1 MPDRNFMRSR
11 QSRGERRPGVYLNK
25 PGCPGRVIQE
35 KENIAI
41 MGEQSDSDPNSDVD
55 FTKIFFTDINGRLM
69 NLFVNPAMIEKMS
82 KTGVGF
88 DGSSIAGYT
97 SVENS
102 DRLLVPD
109 LSTYKKIDFQ
119 DKSVGFLIGDIYD
132 EKGNPSETDPRNLLK
147 QVLKTAEKE
156 FQVRFTLGPEHEFF
170 LFNTEPAAAGMDS
183 EVPVLEHSDDIG
195 YFESSPM
202 DKGEFIRQDIVNVL
216 AGCGIQ
222 YEKTHH
228 EVTPSQHE
236 INLECTDA
244 LSAADRTLLFSYVTK
259 QISENNGFT
268 ASFMPKPFENHNR
281 NAFHIHLSM
290 QDFEGRNLF
299 YDKSAEYQLSDSARY
314 FIGGILKY
322 ARETSIIMAST
333 VNSYKAYVM
342 GKEAPVVR
350 GWGLRNR
357 SSMVRVPYTLS
368 PESTRIELRNPDP
381 AGNVYLQMAV
391 LISMGLAGMREK
403 IDCGSADKGS
413 AYTKDYEMK
422 VWDEDFLPRSLYEAL
437 AEAEGSSFLKETIGE
452 AIYRNMMAL
461 KIREWEEDRVH
472 VTQREHQIYRDV

>member
-1 MPDRNFMRSR
+1 M
-11 QSRGERRPGVYLNK
+11 E
-25 PGCPGRVIQE
+25 E
-35 KENIAI
+35 ENENDP
-41 MGEQSDSDPNSDVD
+41 MGAVD

-69 NLFVNPAMIEKMS
+69 NLFVNPLMVDKMS

-102 DRLLVPD
+102 DRLLVPS
-109 LSTYKKIDFQ
+109 LSTYNEIDFG
-119 DKSVGFLIGDIYD
+119 DKTVGFLIGDIYD
-132 EKGNPSETDPRNLLK
+132 EKGNPSGTDPRHLLK
-147 QVLKTAEKE
+147 KVLKKAEKE
-156 FQVRFTLGPEHEFF
+156 FQVRFTVGPEHEFF
-170 LFNTEPAAAGMDS
+170 LFNGESAAAGTDPEMC
-183 EVPVLEHSDDIG
+183 VLEHSDDIG
-195 YFESSPM
+195 YFVSSPT
-202 DKGEFIRQDIVNVL
+202 DKGESVRQDIVNVL

-244 LSAADRTLLFSYVTK
+244 LSAADRTLLFSYVAK
-259 QISENNGFT
+259 QVAEKNGFT
-268 ASFMPKPFENHNR
+268 ASFMPKPFENYNR

-290 QDFEGRNLF
+290 QDFEGNNLF
-299 YDKSAEYQLSDSARY
+299 YDATSEHQLSDLARY

-403 IDCGSADKGS
+403 LDCGMADKGS
-413 AYTKDYEMK
+413 SYNKEHGLK
-422 VWDEDFLPRSLYEAL
+422 VWDDDFLPRSFYEAL
-437 AEAEGSSFLKETIGE
+437 VEAEDSSFLKETMGE
-452 AIYRNMMAL
+452 AIYKNMMTL
-461 KIREWEEDRVH
+461 KLKEWEEDRVH
-472 VTQREHQIYRDV
+472 VTQREHNKYRDV